1 MSQQKEGL
9 TLLALVDQM
18 RDCRRKQKAFRREK
32 NTPNYKAMLESEEA
46 TDTMP
51 TAVRKNVVAN
61 ADLNIEVL
69 P

>member
-18 RDCRRKQKAFRREK
+18 RECRRKQKAFRREK
-32 NTPNYKAMLESEEA
+32 NTENYKAMLVSEEA
-46 TDTMP
+46 TDAMLSD
-51 TAVRKNVVAN
+51 VRKNIDGHLAG
-61 ADLNIEVL
+61 LKVL

>member
-1 MSQQKEGL
+1 MSQQKEGT
-9 TLLALVDQM
+9 TLLTLVDQM

-46 TDTMP
+46 IDTML

>member
-46 TDTMP
+46 TDTML

>member
-18 RDCRRKQKAFRREK
+18 RECRRKQKAFRREK
-32 NTPNYKAMLESEEA
+32 NTENYKAMLASEET
-46 TDTMP
+46 TDAMLSD
-51 TAVRKNVVAN
+51 VRKNINGHLAS
-61 ADLNIEVL
+61 LKVL

>member
-1 MSQQKEGL
+1 MSQQKEGT
-9 TLLALVDQM
+9 TLLTLVDQM

-46 TDTMP
+46 TDTML

>member
-1 MSQQKEGL
+1 MSQQKEGT
-9 TLLALVDQM
+9 TLLTLVDQM

-46 TDTMP
+46 TDTML
-51 TAVRKNVVAN
+51 TAVRKNVVTN